1 MIETRH
7 QNDDVEMGS
16 ERGFGI
22 VFAVVF
28 AIIAL
33 WPLIHWEVPRL
44 WATAIAVIFF
54 AIALIRPALLR
65 PLNIVWFK
73 FGLLLSKIVT
83 PVIMALV
90 YVTTV
95 VPTGMLL
102 RLKGKN
108 LLGLKRDPDKT
119 SFWVVRDA
127 PGPVPGSMKRQF

>member
-7 QNDDVEMGS
+7 QDDDVEMGS

-33 WPLIHWEVPRL
+33 WPLIHWEAPRL
-44 WATAIAVIFF
+44 WAAAIAAIFL
-54 AIALIRPALLR
+54 AIAFVRPALLR
-65 PLNIVWFK
+65 PLNVLWFK

-90 YVTTV
+90 YATTV
-95 VPTGMLL
+95 VPTGFLL

-108 LLGLKRDPDKT
+108 LLGLKRDPDTK
-119 SFWVVRDA
+119 SYWVTRES
-127 PGPVPGSMKRQF
+127 PGPSPGTMKRQF